1 MPNPYHITLSED
13 KVIRASSFSGIE
25 QQDSSARNRSSTIK
39 RRVQMFDQHAQAEMQ
54 HMEKISET

>member
-1 MPNPYHITLSED
+1 MPNPYHVLSDD

-25 QQDSSARNRSSTIK
+25 HQDSSARKRSSTMK

-54 HMEKISET
+54 HMEKMSET